1 MAAGDHWGALLAG
14 SFKGCQAGAGGCQGA
29 RLPGAKRY
37 DASCR
42 SGKSQESTE
51 YRVHVGEGGF
61 SLDLFR
67 TCTVQCDQKIDND
80 NDPGLVIFLGLAD
93 EVGALFAENRA
104 EKVRKAPDRKNLD
117 SDQVET
123 PAS

>member
-1 MAAGDHWGALLAG
+1 MAYWDHWGALLAG
-14 SFKGCQAGAGGCQGA
+14 SFKDAQARRVLTGAGGCQGA

-51 YRVHVGEGGF
+51 YRV
-61 SLDLFR
+61 R
-67 TCTVQCDQKIDND
+67 VQCDRKID
-80 NDPGLVIFLGLAD
+80 NDPGLVIFPGLAD
-93 EVGALFAENRA
+93 EVGALFAPDNRA
-104 EKVRKAPDRKNLD
+104 EKVRKVPDRKNPD